1 MEPFLAPEIM
11 EPLAPNVYSWLSV
24 LLAGSP
30 VLILW
35 RLRPPRDRDE
45 NGPTN

>member
-1 MEPFLAPEIM
+1 VEPSPAPEIL
-11 EPLAPNVYSWLSV
+11 EPLAPAVYSWLSL

-30 VLILW
+30 ALILW

-45 NGPTN
+45 NGTTN